1 MGPEEKDLEA
11 LEESADQAA
20 QLLKALSNRDRLLI
34 LCHLV
39 EGERNVSDLERLVH
53 LRQPTLSQQLARLRS
68 DGLVATRRD
77 GKAIYYRLNSDE
89 VQRVLGLL
97 YEMYCAPEAAAH
109 GDGNAR
115 RRPEAQL
122 GYGG

>member
-1 MGPEEKDLEA
+1 MGLEEKDLEA

-34 LCHLV
+34 LSHLV
-39 EGERNVSDLERLVH
+39 EGERNVGDLERLVH

-77 GKAIYYRLNSDE
+77 GKAIYYRLNSEE

-109 GDGNAR
+109 GDGDVR
-115 RRPEAQL
+115 RRPEVRL
-122 GYGG
+122 GHGG

>member
-109 GDGNAR
+109 GDGSAR